1 MDAVAQNHLPP
12 GLQAGL
18 AAVAARL
25 QADPLRTARTV
36 VLLPYAQLMP
46 VARELWVALAGGS
59 SPGFVP
65 RFETT
70 MNWARSLA
78 GFAPDEHDLSF
89 DMARDPL
96 TAQALLARG
105 GFATQANPSELAS
118 RLVEAAW
125 QLGGVAS
132 AVPPALRSA
141 WAADL
146 QAAVGQAHDAAL
158 LAQEVAVARLA
169 LLWAGHSAYATDVL
183 FSAAV
188 NKALDCLVVFDGFQT
203 DPLTHVLKTRFS
215 DRLLVCALFQPADNR
230 AVPHVNL
237 HEATHAQDEAE
248 RAAACVLQH
257 LAAGRVPVALAAT
270 DRLLTRHVS
279 GLLAARGVSL
289 RDETGWK
296 LSTTRA
302 AAQVMAALKACAWD
316 APSDAVLDWLK
327 QCSAFASPA
336 VQALEARLRSSGIS
350 QWHALP
356 GAWVAL
362 PDPHATLALVATVNT
377 LRSTLQSPRNL
388 GVWLVALRELLQ
400 ASGQWEPLLA
410 DAAGERVLT
419 HLCLHEGAR
428 LVLAQLP
435 QATPRLPLAT
445 FNGWASEV
453 LEAATFQPDSA
464 PQSHLRAQVVVLPLS
479 QLLGRP
485 FAALVLPACDE
496 IHLPASPEP
505 PGRWSAAQRTALGLP
520 LRIDLQAQAR
530 AAFAHALQV
539 SVVDLLWRQ
548 GDEGGQTVLPSPLV
562 QALRLQHRQLT
573 LSPDPREPRRL
584 LAAPTAHPQP
594 QAAVLLQAAG
604 PQRLSASAYED
615 LRRCPYRFF
624 ALRQLGLREDD
635 EIDTEL
641 TKRDFGSWLHAVLSV
656 FHQALPEDRGSRLDL
671 INQCAQ
677 QTQRSMAF
685 SHAEFLPFA
694 TAWPQLRDGYLAW
707 LAAHEAQG
715 HVFAQAE
722 SPHEVN
728 LRQITLVGR
737 IDRIDQSRAR
747 FQPVAQPRAE
757 TTAFLLDY
765 KTESLQASTQRVRQP
780 TEDTQLLFYAALLPD
795 DDLRAAY
802 VNVGERETKT
812 VEQRNVVPA
821 RDLLVQGILHD
832 MQAIADGAAL
842 PALGEGS
849 VCDFCAARGLCRKDF
864 WGAA

>member
-1 MDAVAQNHLPP
+1 MAAHLR
-12 GLQAGL
+12 G
-18 AAVAARL
+18 
-25 QADPLRTARTV
+25 DTLRVARTV
-36 VLLPYAQLMP
+36 VLLPFVHLIP
-46 VARELWVALAGGS
+46 VAREVWVAQFGRAS
-59 SPGFVP
+59 SCFMP
-65 RFETT
+65 RFDTT
-70 MNWARSLA
+70 QNWARGLA

-96 TAQALLARG
+96 IAQALLARS
-105 GFATQANPSELAS
+105 GFAPQSSPAELTS

-132 AVPPALRSA
+132 AVPPAQRSA

-146 QAAVGQAHDAAL
+146 QAVVGVGHDAAL

-169 LLWAGHSAYATDVL
+169 LVWAGHSAYATDVL
-183 FSAAV
+183 FSDAV
-188 NKALDCLVVFDGFQT
+188 DQALDCLVVFDGFQA
-203 DPLTHVLKTRFS
+203 DPLTQALKARFA
-215 DRLLVCALFQPADNR
+215 DRLLVCPLAQPPDAARALSEPQ
-230 AVPHVNL
+230 L
-237 HEATHAQDEAE
+237 HLATHAQDEAE
-248 RAAACVLQH
+248 RAAACVLRH
-257 LAAGRVPVALAAT
+257 IAAGRVPVALAAT
-270 DRLLTRHVS
+270 DRLLTRHAS
-279 GLLAARGVSL
+279 ALLSARGISL

-327 QCSAFASPA
+327 QCPAFLLPA
-336 VQALEARLRSSGIS
+336 VQTLEARLRSSGMA
-350 QWHALP
+350 QWHTLP

-362 PDPHATLALVATVNT
+362 PDPYATLALVATVNT
-377 LRSTLQSPRNL
+377 LRGALQSPRPL
-388 GVWLVALRELLQ
+388 GAWLQALGELLQ
-400 ASGQWEPLLA
+400 ASGQWQPLQG
-410 DAAGERVLT
+410 DAAGGRVLA
-419 HLCLHEGAR
+419 HLCLHEASREALAR
-428 LVLAQLP
+428 LS
-435 QATPRLPLAT
+435 QALSTIPPRLPLAAFT
-445 FNGWASEV
+445 AWASEV
-453 LEAATFQPDSA
+453 LEAASFQPDS
-464 PQSHLRAQVVVLPLS
+464 PPRAQVVVLPLS

-496 IHLPASPEP
+496 THLPASPEP
-505 PGRWSAAQRTALGLP
+505 PGNWSAAQRTALGLP
-520 LRIDLQAQAR
+520 LRADLQAQAR
-530 AAFAHALQV
+530 AAFAYALQRPH
-539 SVVDLLWRQ
+539 VDLLWRQ
-548 GDEGGQTVLPSPLV
+548 SDDSGQTVLPSPLV
-562 QALRLQHRQLT
+562 QALRLQHPQVP
-573 LSPDPREPRRL
+573 LSEDPREPRTL
-584 LAAPTAHPQP
+584 IATPTARPQP
-594 QAAVLLQAAG
+594 QAAALLQAGG

-641 TKRDFGSWLHAVLSV
+641 SKRDFGSWLHAVLSA
-656 FHQALPEDRGSRLDL
+656 FHQALPEEKGARLDL
-671 INQCAQ
+671 INQCAD
-677 QTQRSMAF
+677 QTQRSMGL

-707 LAAHEAQG
+707 LAEHESQG

-747 FQPVAQPRAE
+747 FQARAE

-802 VNVGERETKT
+802 VNVGERETRT

-832 MQAIADGAAL
+832 MQAIAQGAAL

-849 VCDFCAARGLCRKDF
+849 SCDFCAARGLCRKDF
-864 WGAA
+864 WGSA